1 MWIKNEIT
9 ISLNDLGK
17 KPIHTTILFTK
28 YRATDTT
35 QILSIFF
42 LLKCGIFFGDVNVAR
57 DLCIN
62 KFRFALILLV
72 ILLLVALLLKSDRS
86 MPTVRKLAEIDEFMA
101 LKTKKILQ
109 NRLVLWSLFGDD
121 LSFFGEVLYL
131 PPTGFPTIFVTVI
144 NPWIKRVAS
153 EWSHHL
159 CDLSIRYSNQKNS
172 RINCSRK
179 YHSL

>member
-1 MWIKNEIT
+1 M
-9 ISLNDLGK
+9 NDLGK

-42 LLKCGIFFGDVNVAR
+42 LLKCGIFFGDVNVVR

-101 LKTKKILQ
+101 LKTISTDSRFKYGGGFYGAYKIAWSYGHFLGMICLFLGRYCIYPQQVFQLYSLQ
-109 NRLVLWSLFGDD
+109 
-121 LSFFGEVLYL
+121 
-131 PPTGFPTIFVTVI
+131 
-144 NPWIKRVAS
+144 
-153 EWSHHL
+153 
-159 CDLSIRYSNQKNS
+159 
-172 RINCSRK
+172 
-179 YHSL
+179 